1 MYNDAKG
8 NHMKNGIFL
17 FSLIVAF
24 VFSGCATNNGPE
36 YDGSSYS
43 QIKHYDI
50 GVVTS
55 AKAVVITDDGTGKF
69 FGALIGA
76 VLGNAAGN
84 GNGIAAL
91 GGGLAGYY
99 AGSQAGKAN
108 GDELTVKL
116 DNGKRIV
123 VVVKGNKFKVGD
135 KIKII
140 KDGNKVARVDYAE
153 K

>member
-1 MYNDAKG
+1 
-8 NHMKNGIFL
+8 MKNSIFL
-17 FSLIVAF
+17 LGIIIAF
-24 VFSGCATNNGPE
+24 IFSGCATNSGPQYNGN
-36 YDGSSYS
+36 SYS
-43 QIKHYDI
+43 QIKRYDI
-50 GVVTS
+50 GIVTED
-55 AKAVVITDDGTGKF
+55 KPVVITDDGTGKF

-76 VLGNAAGN
+76 VLGNAIGN

-91 GGGLAGYY
+91 GGGLVGYY
-99 AGSQAGKAN
+99 TGNQAGKAN

-116 DNGKRIV
+116 DNGELV
-123 VVVKGNKFKVGD
+123 VIVVKGNKFKVGD